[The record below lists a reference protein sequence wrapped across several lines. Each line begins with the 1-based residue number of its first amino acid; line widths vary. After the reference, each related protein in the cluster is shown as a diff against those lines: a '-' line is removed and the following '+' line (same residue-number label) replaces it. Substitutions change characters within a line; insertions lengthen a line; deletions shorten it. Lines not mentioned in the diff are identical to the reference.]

1 MASAAVVTVKAK
13 ATTAISLVIV
23 SSDVGLKVNS
33 RSSRSVINVAWPRTS
48 LCPYRLDTITRLAT
62 LTVGNRLELPK
73 MLNRPKISGGFGP
86 LCRATRCSY

>member
-33 RSSRSVINVAWPRTS
+33 RSFRSAINVA
-48 LCPYRLDTITRLAT
+48 
-62 LTVGNRLELPK
+62 
-73 MLNRPKISGGFGP
+73 
-86 LCRATRCSY
+86 